1 MPERPRSRSFG
12 PTVLLGLG
20 GAALAAVAGSRDWS
34 RASGRSGGVE
44 VAAVV
49 KGSDA
54 APLALALALVA
65 LAAWGVVLVVR
76 TRARQVVAVLGAL
89 AAAGSLAA
97 TVVAFGRAR
106 DDAVAAVLAKGA
118 VAAAGP
124 SASLTGW
131 YFTAAAGAL
140 VALAGFVV
148 TVVAAPA
155 WPQMGTRYDAPS
167 ARADAEPDRPASEQ
181 ELWRAL
187 DDGRDPSV

>member
-34 RASGRSGGVE
+34 RASGTSGGVD
-44 VAAVV
+44 VAAAV

-54 APLALALALVA
+54 APLVLALALVA

-89 AAAGSLAA
+89 AAAGALAA
-97 TVVAFGRAR
+97 TVVAVGEAR
-106 DDAVAAVLAKGA
+106 DDAVAALLAKGA
-118 VAAAGP
+118 AEAAT

-131 YFTAAAGAL
+131 CFAAAAGAL
-140 VALAGFVV
+140 LALAGFVV
-148 TVVAAPA
+148 TVVAAPG